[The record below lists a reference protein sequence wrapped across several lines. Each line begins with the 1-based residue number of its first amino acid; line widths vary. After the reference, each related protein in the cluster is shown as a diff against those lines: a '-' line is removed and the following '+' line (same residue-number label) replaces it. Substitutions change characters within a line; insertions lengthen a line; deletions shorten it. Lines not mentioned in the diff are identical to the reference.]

1 MKCLKCGKEIKEGSH
16 YCPYCGTKN
25 EEITKQN
32 KSDLKIKCRI
42 KLWASGKYI
51 CSQIGGM
58 IGACVLVNMWRYL
71 DTDIYEIF
79 LLFYG
84 FAIVFESIFLYQYL
98 NKMKRTYLEFDGEKI
113 IGKVY
118 SKTVGFLGYGENRTI
133 EYPIGTIRDIKAK
146 RRRGIDEIHLI
157 MGNGQEIFCVD
168 TNQKIIEILTD
179 RYGKYGIFE
188 LNSYAMLYTEC
199 FKAGIVVVFCVGLGI
214 ILGIFLKEEEF
225 MFGGIIIMFII
236 ISLLQEF
243 LKKRKIASKCKLVFT
258 RNGVEMQNLRYSKI
272 IPYTSIETI
281 YKSEKDIIIRT
292 HEECIDIPNMIVND
306 EDIKAMERIVA
317 EYR

>member
-1 MKCLKCGKEIKEGSH
+1 MRCLNCGKEIKEGSH

-32 KSDLKIKCRI
+32 KSDLKIKGRI
-42 KLWASGKYI
+42 KLWPSGKGI
-51 CSQIGGM
+51 CYWIGG
-58 IGACVLVNMWRYL
+58 IVVLCTLMNIIRYM
-71 DTDIYEIF
+71 DTDAYEIF
-79 LLFYG
+79 LLFG
-84 FAIVFESIFLYQYL
+84 IIAVVVDSIFLYQYL
-98 NKMKRTYLEFDGEKI
+98 SKIKKTYLEFDGEKI
-113 IGKVY
+113 TGKVY

-133 EYPIGTIRDIKAK
+133 EYPISSIKDIKIK
-146 RRRGIDEIHLI
+146 KRRGIYEIYLI
-157 MGNGQEIFCVD
+157 MENGQENFYAD
-168 TNQKIIEILTD
+168 NNQKIIELLTD
-179 RYGKYGIFE
+179 SYEKYEIFE
-188 LNSYAMLYTEC
+188 LSSYATLDIEC
-199 FKAGIVVVFCVGLGI
+199 IKVGI
-214 ILGIFLKEEEF
+214 IGACCGGLEFVFGIFLTEEQV
-225 MFGGIIIMFII
+225 MLIGCLIIVIAIKI
-236 ISLLQEF
+236 LQEF
-243 LKKRKIASKCKLVFT
+243 LKKRKIASKCKLAFT